1 MAPEEYKA
9 STEFQRLMEVSLRSL
24 SFIWD
29 AAHKQQERRVINI
42 LQELRSSDR
51 LLYLR
56 NL

>member
-56 NL
+56 FL